1 MPSYLG
7 ALSAGSG
14 ALELR
19 EIRYMAWLACKQMT
33 ETLRKSQACLAR
45 TWNTFSPKYLKNDYG
60 KRPTIYCKI

>member
-1 MPSYLG
+1 MTRSVAMPSYLG

-33 ETLRKSQACLAR
+33 ETLRKSQALPSKDLEHV
-45 TWNTFSPKYLKNDYG
+45 FSKILKN
-60 KRPTIYCKI
+60 